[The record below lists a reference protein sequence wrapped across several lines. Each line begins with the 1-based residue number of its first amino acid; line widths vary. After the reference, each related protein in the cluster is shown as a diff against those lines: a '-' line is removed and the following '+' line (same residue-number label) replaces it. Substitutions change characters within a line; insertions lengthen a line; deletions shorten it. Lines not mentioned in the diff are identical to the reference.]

1 VWSNNIWLTFD
12 GDGTLYVAFIAFD
25 PLVRELG
32 RDTHPRHVF
41 LARSTDSG
49 RSFETSTV
57 YEAREDVA
65 TRINRLP
72 QVAVDPS
79 DASRVYVSWQQG
91 GFGPTVKRAFVA
103 ASTDGGRTFRDPV
116 NAGEDLGNG
125 RTPRISVDGDGV
137 VHVVIPLDDDGRPV
151 HYRRSGD
158 QGRTWSAPVELQRKD
173 NLADVRRNRK
183 WRLQADPNS
192 SRLYFLFYG
201 TVNPSAR
208 VQDSNNDIFLQV
220 SPDGGNTWNEPVR
233 VNDDLPGVQQY
244 DPNVSVAPNGRLDI
258 AWLDFR
264 NSPYPENDSAV
275 SPWNNGGFQDVY
287 YSYSTDGGKTL
298 SANARVSDRII
309 NREIGVWSNRV
320 HMHGHVGLTSTN
332 DTVYF
337 AWQDTRNGDA
347 MNEAEDV
354 YFASY
359 LLDESRS
366 RVADD
371 SDGAPVGLVA
381 GTALVLGMGL
391 AMVMSW
397 VLIRRRSR
405 PTVSAS

>member
-1 VWSNNIWLTFD
+1 M
-12 GDGTLYVAFIAFD
+12 
-25 PLVRELG
+25 
-32 RDTHPRHVF
+32 
-41 LARSTDSG
+41 
-49 RSFETSTV
+49 
-57 YEAREDVA
+57 
-65 TRINRLP
+65 
-72 QVAVDPS
+72 
-79 DASRVYVSWQQG
+79 
-91 GFGPTVKRAFVA
+91 
-103 ASTDGGRTFRDPV
+103 
-116 NAGEDLGNG
+116 
-125 RTPRISVDGDGV
+125 
-137 VHVVIPLDDDGRPV
+137 
-151 HYRRSGD
+151 
-158 QGRTWSAPVELQRKD
+158 
-173 NLADVRRNRK
+173 
-183 WRLQADPNS
+183 
-192 SRLYFLFYG
+192 FYG
-201 TVNPSAR
+201 TVNPSAT
-208 VQDSNNDIFLQV
+208 VQDSSNDIFLQV
-220 SPDGGNTWNEPVR
+220 SPDGGKTWNAPVR

-287 YSYSTDGGKTL
+287 YSYSTDGGRTL
-298 SANARVSDRII
+298 SPNARVSDRVI

-359 LLDESRS
+359 LFDESRS

-371 SDGAPVGLVA
+371 SDGAPVALAA
-381 GTALVLGMGL
+381 GTALVLGMGM